1 MNRYLIVGG
10 VAGGASAAARLRRMD
25 EEGEIL
31 LFERGEFISYA
42 NCGLPYYLGGAIK
55 EREKLFLQTPKS
67 FGRRF
72 RVDVRTRSEVVSID
86 RDNHRVQVRELS
98 TGRTYWEE
106 YTKLLL
112 SPGAEPVRPSLPGID
127 HPLIFTL
134 RNVPDTDRIAGA
146 IEKNHP
152 RRALIIGA
160 GFIGLEMAENLHNR
174 GISVTIV
181 EMMDQ
186 VMAPLD
192 YEMAAF
198 VHQHLKSKGV
208 GLFLKERVAS
218 FRDEGGKPVTLL
230 ESGLA
235 LPADLVI
242 LSIGVKPETRLAS
255 EAGLSLGERRGIRVD
270 RSLQTDDPSIYA
282 VGDAVET
289 VDLVTKRPNLF
300 YLAGPANRQA
310 RIAADNMVLGNH
322 RVYEGTVGTAIAKV
336 FDITVAATGHSERSL
351 KREKI
356 PFLSSIVHVGHH
368 AGYYPGAI
376 PLSIKLLFSPEEGRL
391 LGAQV
396 VGYEGVDKRI
406 DLLAATLRRGGTV
419 SDLGE
424 IEHSYAPPF
433 SSAKDPVNIAGF
445 AAENLTMGRLKNIG
459 WDEVAPG
466 DSGRLL
472 LLDVRTPEEFSLGTI
487 PGALNIPVDDLRKRI
502 GELPAG
508 RGLLVFCAVGLRGYI
523 ASRILLQSGFKEVY
537 NLSGGYKTYSLAKGE
552 QENRI
557 ETPAP
562 LNISQE
568 DPGSRAPRKSAA
580 PSRRVTVDACGLQC
594 PGPILRLKEEIGK
607 LSPLDILTVQATDP
621 GFSRD
626 LQAWSQ
632 MTGHRV
638 LSVKEER
645 GVVEAEVEK
654 REGAPDSASLQ
665 ERTRKGTTIVVFSD
679 DLDKALATFVIAN
692 GAAALGKQVT
702 LFFTFWGLNI
712 LRKREGQASRKG
724 IQERLFGWMMPR
736 GSSRLSLSR
745 MNLFGIGSRMIKS
758 RMASKNIA
766 SLERM
771 IEEARAQGVEMVA
784 CQMSM
789 DLMGL
794 KREELIDGVEVGGVA
809 SYLSRTEGSSLNL
822 FL

>member
-31 LFERGEFISYA
+31 LFERGESISYA
-42 NCGLPYYLGGAIK
+42 NCGLPYYLGGTIK
-55 EREKLFLQTPKS
+55 EREKLFLQTPES

-86 RDNHRVQVRELS
+86 REKKRVQVRELS
-98 TGRTYWEE
+98 TGRTYREE

-112 SPGAEPVRPSLPGID
+112 SPGAEPVRPPLPGID

-134 RNVPDTDRIAGA
+134 RNVPDTDRIART
-146 IEKNHP
+146 IEENRP

-218 FRDEGGKPVTLL
+218 FRDEGGKPVALL

-255 EAGLSLGERRGIRVD
+255 EAGLSLGERGGIRID
-270 RSLQTDDPSIYA
+270 HSLQTDDPSIYA

-289 VDLVTKRPNLF
+289 VDLVTKRPSLF
-300 YLAGPANRQA
+300 FLAGPANRQA

-322 RVYEGTVGTAIAKV
+322 RVYQGTVGTAIAKV
-336 FDITVAATGHSERSL
+336 FDMTVAATGHSERSL

-376 PLSIKLLFSPEEGRL
+376 PLSIKLLFSPEGGRL

-396 VGYEGVDKRI
+396 VGYDGVDKRI

-459 WDEVAPG
+459 WNEVTPG

-502 GELPAG
+502 GELPTG
-508 RGLLVFCAVGLRGYI
+508 RGILVFCAVGLRGYI
-523 ASRILLQSGFKEVY
+523 ASRILIQSGFKEVY

-552 QENRI
+552 QENRV
-557 ETPAP
+557 EPPAP
-562 LNISQE
+562 SNAQE
-568 DPGSRAPRKSAA
+568 DPDSPARRNNGS
-580 PSRRVTVDACGLQC
+580 PSRRVPVDAGGLQC

-607 LSPLDILTVQATDP
+607 LSPLDVLTVQATDP

-626 LQAWSQ
+626 LRAWSQ

-645 GVVEAEVEK
+645 GVVEAEIEK
-654 REGAPDSASLQ
+654 GEGAPDSAPLQ
-665 ERTRKGTTIVVFSD
+665 DRTKKGTTLVVFSD

-712 LRKREGQASRKG
+712 LRKRETQASRKE

-745 MNLFGIGSRMIKS
+745 MNLLGIGSRMIKS
-758 RMASKNIA
+758 RMARKNIA

-771 IEEARAQGVEMVA
+771 IEEAKTQGVEMVA

-794 KREELIDGVEVGGVA
+794 RREELIDGVEVGGVA
-809 SYLSRTEGSSLNL
+809 SYLSKTEGSSLNL